1 MSKRHLNIAKI
12 QMSKQNVANI
22 LVIFLRLFWRI
33 KNQHSEEENTDYEK
47 KAWNIKNNNIIVIIN
62 FYNFYF
68 DYYKF

>member
-22 LVIFLRLFWRI
+22 LVKFLRLFCRI

-47 KAWNIKNNNIIVIIN
+47 KA
-62 FYNFYF
+62 
-68 DYYKF
+68 